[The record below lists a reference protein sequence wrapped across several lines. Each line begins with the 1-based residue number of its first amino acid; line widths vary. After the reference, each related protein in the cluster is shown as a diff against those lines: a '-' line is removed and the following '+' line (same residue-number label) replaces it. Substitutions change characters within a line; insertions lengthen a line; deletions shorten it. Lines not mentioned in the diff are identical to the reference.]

1 AVSRRA
7 YGGGATKLVFGRGT
21 RLTSET
27 RNQYQPS
34 FYKLENGNNS
44 VCLATGFSQFRQLG
58 NHSLFNQTEA
68 VRISQDSLFNQVA
81 FMTSGTNLEDCE
93 EDAGGPTRCDDAL
106 QPDPMVNLVSLVV
119 TGLRV

>member
-1 AVSRRA
+1 LIFGDGIQVSVHPK
-7 YGGGATKLVFGRGT
+7 G
-21 RLTSET
+21 
-27 RNQYQPS
+27 NQYQPS